1 MKIKLV
7 EKDMFDQLESLA
19 LDGPAGKGP
28 DVMMAAYDRIGA
40 LGQQGHLAEVNWEM
54 KQLTMKQTKPK

>member
-1 MKIKLV
+1 
-7 EKDMFDQLESLA
+7 MFEQLEALS

-40 LGQQGHLAEVNWEM
+40 LGSTRTPSRGKTRERSGL
-54 KQLTMKQTKPK
+54 